1 MRLRRIQVCAS
12 VEDDVVSLFI
22 INFLIFKIM
31 AQLTDA
37 QKSKYEKELERATL
51 ETKANGKAVKTAVQ
65 TAMRDLSQ
73 NIVTKGSAV
82 QIPDLG
88 ENYNYKIFPGAI
100 GGEYFIATD
109 GEKVW
114 LSSLT
119 RGAKDHESKE
129 YHKPSGSAVT
139 EAQKFSNWQK
149 FLSANRGKWLHFVD
163 NEIVSALFSGHTEPT
178 DVKVWTVEL
187 LDEKPTAEAETAE

>member
-1 MRLRRIQVCAS
+1 
-12 VEDDVVSLFI
+12 
-22 INFLIFKIM
+22 M

-37 QKSKYEKELERATL
+37 QKSKYEQELERATL

-88 ENYNYKIFPGAI
+88 ENYTYKIFPGAV
-100 GGEYFIATD
+100 GGEYFLATD

-129 YHKPSGSAVT
+129 YTKPSGSAVV
-139 EAQKFSNWQK
+139 EAQKHTNWQK
-149 FLSANRGKWLHFVD
+149 FLITNRGKWLHFVD
-163 NEIVSALFSGHTEPT
+163 NKVVSALFNGHTETT

-187 LDEKPTAEAETAE
+187 LNEKPAEASAEAEPTEQVGFAVLQVVRKQPTFFILST